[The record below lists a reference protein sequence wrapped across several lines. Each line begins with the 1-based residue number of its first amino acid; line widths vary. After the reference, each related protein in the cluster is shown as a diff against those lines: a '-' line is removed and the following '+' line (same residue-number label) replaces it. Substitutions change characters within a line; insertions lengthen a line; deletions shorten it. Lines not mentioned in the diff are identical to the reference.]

1 MAHHKEPIIIET
13 KNQYN
18 YMSQSGELST
28 HLQICTC
35 MPLQTDETK
44 TTVFQKRNK
53 KYIFQFSLLP
63 TCVFSAATAST
74 FDCEGLGPKKKRKNA
89 TETRIRATPIDNW
102 TLDMEQP

>member
-1 MAHHKEPIIIET
+1 MAHHKEPITIET
-13 KNQYN
+13 KNRYN

-44 TTVFQKRNK
+44 TTIFQKRNK
-53 KYIFQFSLLP
+53 KYIFQFSLFP
-63 TCVFSAATAST
+63 TCVFSAATAS
-74 FDCEGLGPKKKRKNA
+74 KKRKNA
-89 TETRIRATPIDNW
+89 TETKIRATPIDNW